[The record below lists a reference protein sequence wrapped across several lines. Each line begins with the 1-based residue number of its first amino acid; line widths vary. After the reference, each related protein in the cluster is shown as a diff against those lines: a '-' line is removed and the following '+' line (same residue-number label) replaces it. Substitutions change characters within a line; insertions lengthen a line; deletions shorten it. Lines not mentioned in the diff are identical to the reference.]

1 MRVAS
6 SYSLYSN
13 TVESFIKIKS
23 IKEVVAK
30 PTKTEVLNEFSLS
43 GLIEMSGEEYG

>member
-23 IKEVVAK
+23 IKGVVAK
-30 PTKTEVLNEFSLS
+30 PTKIEVLNEFSLS
-43 GLIEMSGEEYG
+43 GLIEMSGEE